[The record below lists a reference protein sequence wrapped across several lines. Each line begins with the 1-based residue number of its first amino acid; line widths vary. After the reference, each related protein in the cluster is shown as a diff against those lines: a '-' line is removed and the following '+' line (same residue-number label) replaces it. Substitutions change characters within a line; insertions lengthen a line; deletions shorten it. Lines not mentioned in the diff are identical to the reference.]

1 MSIDQ
6 LRGCAI
12 AGLLLLA
19 GGCSASTGIGG
30 SAEEPSATSDLTRV
44 TASGFVLAALHDG
57 LPEAGAGARWS
68 LAVDSSG
75 SSTAVTIAVDGTR
88 GQTEL
93 FFDLA
98 YDPQR
103 LTPALDK
110 VIRIRAIQDFSPAV
124 ALQFALALKSL
135 VRDEL
140 AEPIS
145 AGQVTAEELQQFD
158 VTVEQ
163 LLLLAFNIYMQC
175 REQLYE
181 LRVSEVRN
189 QSARLLQRA
198 NILWTA
204 PEQEDNSKESINTNP
219 T

>member
-1 MSIDQ
+1 MA
-6 LRGCAI
+6 LMNF
-12 AGLLLLA
+12 LA
-19 GGCSASTGIGG
+19 QRQAVIVDRWFDLVMATYPPETARLFKKESNRFANPVGST
-30 SAEEPSATSDLTRV
+30 TR
-44 TASGFVLAALHDG
+44 DG
-57 LPEAGAGARWS
+57 LKETFAILLQG
-68 LAVDSSG
+68 
-75 SSTAVTIAVDGTR
+75 
-88 GQTEL
+88 
-93 FFDLA
+93 
-98 YDPQR
+98 YDPQK

-110 VIRIRAIQDFSPAV
+110 VIRIRAIQDFTPSD
-124 ALQFALALKSL
+124 ALYFALALKSL

-140 AEPIS
+140 VEPIS
-145 AGQVTAEELQQFD
+145 TGQVTAEELQQFD

>member
-1 MSIDQ
+1 MS
-6 LRGCAI
+6 LTNF
-12 AGLLLLA
+12 LA
-19 GGCSASTGIGG
+19 QRQ
-30 SAEEPSATSDLTRV
+30 ATIVDRWYDL
-44 TASGFVLAALHDG
+44 VLATYPPETVRLFKKERNSFANPVGSTTLEG
-57 LPEAGAGARWS
+57 LKETF
-68 LAVDSSG
+68 AVLVQG
-75 SSTAVTIAVDGTR
+75 
-88 GQTEL
+88 
-93 FFDLA
+93 F
-98 YDPQR
+98 DPQQ
-103 LTPALDK
+103 LTPPLDK
-110 VIRIRAIQDFSPAV
+110 IIRIRAIQDFTPAV
-124 ALQFALALKSL
+124 ALHFALALKSL

-140 AEPIS
+140 AQII
-145 AGQVTAEELQQFD
+145 ATGQVSGEELHQFD
-158 VTVEQ
+158 ETIDQ